1 MAWFVNAKRRGLN
14 LLYCFLGTILGL
26 TCLSLYSEKADHS
39 ANGFIRLLPPHVAN
53 PKRIRDLHG
62 NTFYLVGAT
71 PSHFYLG
78 NNAAPQLITTI
89 DPALADTSVHWL
101 SMASAGGRFA
111 RGLMTAVDSPNIYLF
126 DGITPSVTQGTT
138 TDTLLHRAPAKFY
151 FNLATPLSPVSRIF
165 RAVDGRRQ
173 NVLAKQLNDSIIRAD
188 AVLEKQVDG
197 IFDTQGALLAQ
208 PGANRLVYVYNYR
221 NQFIV
226 MDTNLQVRFK
236 ARTIDTVSRV
246 KFSVG
251 YVPSDR
257 SLTLS
262 SPPQFVNLQSC
273 VDGNYLFIHS
283 ALRADNDV
291 PTMFEQG
298 SAIDVYSLIDGKY
311 IFSFFLPDYAH
322 QKVRDFR
329 VAGNTLIA
337 LYGQY
342 AYGYKLQIPTKL
354 QQ

>member
-1 MAWFVNAKRRGLN
+1 
-14 LLYCFLGTILGL
+14 
-26 TCLSLYSEKADHS
+26 
-39 ANGFIRLLPPHVAN
+39 
-53 PKRIRDLHG
+53 
-62 NTFYLVGAT
+62 
-71 PSHFYLG
+71 
-78 NNAAPQLITTI
+78 
-89 DPALADTSVHWL
+89 
-101 SMASAGGRFA
+101 
-111 RGLMTAVDSPNIYLF
+111 
-126 DGITPSVTQGTT
+126 
-138 TDTLLHRAPAKFY
+138 
-151 FNLATPLSPVSRIF
+151 
-165 RAVDGRRQ
+165 VDGRRQ

-322 QKVRDFR
+322 QKVRDLR

-342 AYGYKLQIPTKL
+342 AYSYKLQIPIKL